1 MRARKFAR
9 HARLFRWPW
18 IGRGSQLRESIPV
31 LHSKKIVVIAGAWLL
46 LGAWNVSAQGEQIFK
61 GKICVGSEGRT
72 PTVVNG
78 ETTLPCLVPHPKRGV
93 KYILFN
99 AENKTT
105 YHLDGHWKAKSFV
118 GMEVDLVGTLD
129 TATGTIYVD
138 EINRALPAKIMQ
150 ASSVYID
157 CDACPRGMAAAWRAA
172 FDEIENWGRFDIT
185 PDPKKADL
193 IFIFSANP
201 YLGDYVTRDGPDT
214 RGVKV
219 NITYMDVVDP
229 LTGRGLWGDSREWGS
244 LFVAKATKDLILE
257 LKLRMVEESQSD
269 PQSLLN
275 KRAGRKGAPAPG
287 S

>member
-1 MRARKFAR
+1 MRPRKSAR
-9 HARLFRWPW
+9 HPRLLRWPW
-18 IGRGSQLRESIPV
+18 IGRGSKLSKSIPEF
-31 LHSKKIVVIAGAWLL
+31 HSKKIVVIAGAWLF

-61 GKICVGSEGRT
+61 GKICVGPEGRT

-185 PDPKKADL
+185 PDPKKAEL

-229 LTGRGLWGDSREWGS
+229 LTGRDLWGDSREWGS

-269 PQSLLN
+269 PQLLLN

>member
-1 MRARKFAR
+1 MRVEKFTR
-9 HARLFRWPW
+9 HLRSSRLPW
-18 IGRGSQLRESIPV
+18 IQGSPKLNNPKSELPAM
-31 LHSKKIVVIAGAWLL
+31 KIVVATVVWVL
-46 LGAWNVSAQGEQIFK
+46 LGAWSVSAQGEQIFK
-61 GKICVGSEGRT
+61 GKICVGPEGRT
-72 PTVVNG
+72 PTIVNG
-78 ETTLPCLVPHPKRGV
+78 ETTLPCTVPHSKKSVR
-93 KYILFN
+93 YILFN
-99 AENKTT
+99 AGNKST
-105 YHLDGHWKAKSFV
+105 YHLEGLSKIKSFA
-118 GMEVDLVGTLD
+118 GMEVDVVGTLD
-129 TATGTIYVD
+129 TATGTIHVD
-138 EINRALPAKIMQ
+138 EINRALPAKILQ

-219 NITYMDVVDP
+219 NITFMDVVDP
-229 LTGRGLWGDSREWGS
+229 LTGRDLWGDSRQWGS

-257 LKLRMVEESQSD
+257 LKLRMEEESQSD

-275 KRAGRKGAPAPG
+275 KRGGRKSAPASG